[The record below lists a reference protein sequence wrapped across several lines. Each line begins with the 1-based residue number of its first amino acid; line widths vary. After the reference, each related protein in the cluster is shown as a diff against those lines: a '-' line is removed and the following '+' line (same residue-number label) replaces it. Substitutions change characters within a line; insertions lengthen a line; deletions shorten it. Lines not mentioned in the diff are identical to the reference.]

1 MASSYVDAGGRRLAI
16 RKLDRVI
23 FPQTGTT
30 KAELLDY
37 YARVADTML
46 THLRDRL
53 LHMHRYP
60 EGVDGPRFWQ
70 KTPVA
75 WDELQ
80 AALDRGDAGALV
92 FERGAVLERIARH
105 GDLFAPVLT
114 ERQELRVSA

>member
-1 MASSYVDAGGRRLAI
+1 VCAYSVR
-16 RKLDRVI
+16 
-23 FPQTGTT
+23 
-30 KAELLDY
+30 
-37 YARVADTML
+37 ARARPTVS
-46 THLRDRL
+46 
-53 LHMHRYP
+53 
-60 EGVDGPRFWQ
+60 
-70 KTPVA
+70 TPVA